1 MLRRPPSIR
10 RTLNLEPAPVI
21 RYLLRRE
28 NLMPRLSLKAC
39 LSFVATPCDEA
50 ADEEW
55 HPPRDDQRFRAL
67 NPKGFCV
74 GWSWVGGYIAVAALR
89 LRGPTPF
96 DHRGVGPVSSARQ
109 RETLNPKP

>member
-10 RTLNLEPAPVI
+10 ITLNLETVPVM
-21 RYLLRRE
+21 RDLLRRE
-28 NLMPRLSLKAC
+28 SLMPRLSLEAC

-67 NPKGFCV
+67 NPKSFCV
-74 GWSWVGGYIAVAALR
+74 GWNWVGGYIAVAALER
-89 LRGPTPF
+89 AHPIRP
-96 DHRGVGPVSSARQ
+96 
-109 RETLNPKP
+109 